1 MSNQVIY
8 LKNLPHF
15 RTFSK
20 FTVTSR
26 LTSQKKSSKRLLHP
40 QTKRIAVWSSLN
52 PRGRCLLRRLL
63 SETLASA
70 FHDAGGRGKA
80 RYGCIISGC
89 HFFGSIRTGTA
100 VHGVI
105 VGNSWVGS
113 FPNIYLGPFF
123 QGMLSQ
129 TSVGAEA
136 LEPSAGAAQKL
147 TNVLRIL
154 AQQRL

>member
-1 MSNQVIY
+1 MAA
-8 LKNLPHF
+8 LK
-15 RTFSK
+15 
-20 FTVTSR
+20 
-26 LTSQKKSSKRLLHP
+26 
-40 QTKRIAVWSSLN
+40 
-52 PRGRCLLRRLL
+52 
-63 SETLASA
+63 
-70 FHDAGGRGKA
+70 
-80 RYGCIISGC
+80 ISGC
-89 HFFGSIRTGTA
+89 HFFGSIRTGTAA

-147 TNVLRIL
+147 TNVLGIL

>member
-1 MSNQVIY
+1 MGYHVE
-8 LKNLPHF
+8 PGM
-15 RTFSK
+15 
-20 FTVTSR
+20 
-26 LTSQKKSSKRLLHP
+26 
-40 QTKRIAVWSSLN
+40 A
-52 PRGRCLLRRLL
+52 
-63 SETLASA
+63 ASFQGA
-70 FHDAGGRGKA
+70 
-80 RYGCIISGC
+80 I
-89 HFFGSIRTGTA
+89 FFGSIRTGTA